1 MTRRDDA
8 ALLRDMLN
16 FASRAREAST
26 GRSRNDLEDDPVLT
40 AALERF
46 VELTGEAASRLSR
59 ETRDAIPHIKWREII
74 ALRNRL
80 VHGYFTVD
88 LDILWNIIQDD
99 LPNLIA
105 ALEKS
110 TDST

>member
-1 MTRRDDA
+1 M
-8 ALLRDMLN
+8 
-16 FASRAREAST
+16 
-26 GRSRNDLEDDPVLT
+26 LT

-59 ETRDAIPHIKWREII
+59 ETRDSIPHIQWREII

-105 ALEKS
+105 ALERS
-110 TDST
+110 TGST

>member
-1 MTRRDDA
+1 
-8 ALLRDMLN
+8 MLN
-16 FASRAREAST
+16 FASRAREAAT
-26 GRSRNDLEDDPVLT
+26 GRSRTDLEDDPVLT

-59 ETRDAIPHIKWREII
+59 ETRDSIPHIQWREII

-105 ALEKS
+105 ALERS